1 MNDLDKLIRQLEG
14 ADYYREPQGET
25 RIPLW
30 RGMIPATLSVW
41 ALVIAAGYWL
51 VG

>member
-1 MNDLDKLIRQLEG
+1 MTIEHQIRLLQGYTPYQEP
-14 ADYYREPQGET
+14 ADEPRYPIWLG
-25 RIPLW
+25 I
-30 RGMIPATLSVW
+30 GVPALSVW